1 MTGTINGNKRILF
14 LRSNP
19 VDPDPRVEKEAD
31 TLLKAGYAV
40 DILCWDR
47 QEDYTVRESSLKLDH
62 GQCKIF
68 RAGIRASFG
77 GGFKKNLKPLLQFQ
91 RIITSFMKENH
102 SKYAVVHACD
112 FDTAFAAYR
121 ATRGTNT
128 KLVYDIFDYYADAF
142 SVPGGLKKLVAS
154 LDARIINHADG
165 VIICSEQRREQIS
178 GTHPQRLTVIHN
190 APPVKVFENGADAVD
205 GYPLRIAYVGIL
217 SEGRLIPELL
227 EIVSQNEQCYE
238 LHIAGFGILEP
249 LVKGYAKRFRNIIFY
264 GKTEYAQTLSIENKA
279 DVMTALYDPA
289 VANHKYAAP
298 NKFYE
303 AMMLGKPLVT
313 CKGTGMADLVREYG
327 IGVCIEYSGK
337 ALADGLDQIR
347 DYISEYRKRSGHE
360 KELFKDNYSWEIMD
374 ERLRE
379 LYSKITG
386 EIDDRN

>member
-1 MTGTINGNKRILF
+1 MTGAMSGNKRILF

-47 QEDYTVRESSLKLDH
+47 LEDYTVRETNLKLDH
-62 GQCKIF
+62 GQCKVF
-68 RAGIRASFG
+68 RVGIKASFG
-77 GGFKKNLKPLLQFQ
+77 GGFKKNLKPLLKFQ
-91 RIITSFMKENH
+91 RRITAFIKENH
-102 SKYAVVHACD
+102 EKYAVVHACD
-112 FDTAFAAYR
+112 FDTAFAAYS
-121 ATRGTNT
+121 ATRGTDT

-142 SVPGGLKKLVAS
+142 SVPESLRKLVTS

-165 VIICSEQRREQIS
+165 VIICSEQRRKQIS
-178 GTHPQRLTVIHN
+178 GTHPQRLIVIHN
-190 APPVKVFENGADAVD
+190 APPVKTFESRTDAID
-205 GYPLRIAYVGIL
+205 EHLLRIAYVGIL

-249 LVKGYAKRFRNIIFY
+249 LVTEYAARCRNIIFY
-264 GKTEYAQTLSIENKA
+264 GKTEYMQTLSIENEA

-303 AMMLGKPLVT
+303 AMMLGKPLVM
-313 CKGTGMADLVREYG
+313 CKGTGMADMVKEYG

-347 DYISEYRKRSGHE
+347 DYISEYRTRSQHE
-360 KELFKDNYSWEIMD
+360 KELFKNNYSWEIMSK
-374 ERLRE
+374 RLTD
-379 LYSKITG
+379 LYRGI
-386 EIDDRN
+386 